1 MARSPTT
8 SDVFNAVAEVQ
19 RRQILTL
26 LAGGEQSVNDLA
38 ATLKLRQP
46 AVSKHLRVLKEV
58 ELVQVRGVG
67 QQRLYS
73 LNAAALRPI
82 YDWAATFETLWT
94 GRLDRLEEHLAAV
107 LISKQVLAQ
116 QKGDT
121 P

>member
-8 SDVFNAVAEVQ
+8 SDVFNAVAEAQ
-19 RRQILTL
+19 RRQILTV
-26 LAGGEQSVNDLA
+26 LAAGELSVNALA
-38 ATLKLRQP
+38 TTLNLRQP
-46 AVSKHLRVLKEV
+46 AVSKHLAVLKEV

-73 LNAAALRPI
+73 LNAAALKPI
-82 YDWAATFETLWT
+82 YDWAATFQTLWT
-94 GRLDRLEEHLAAV
+94 GRLDRLEEHLAD
-107 LISKQVLAQ
+107 LLAQ

>member
-26 LAGGEQSVNDLA
+26 LAGSELSVNDLA
-38 ATLKLRQP
+38 ERLELRQP

-73 LNAAALRPI
+73 LNAAALKPI
-82 YDWAATFETLWT
+82 NDWASTFQSLWT
-94 GRLDRLEEHLAAV
+94 GRLDRLEAHLAEM
-107 LISKQVLAQ
+107 SAQ
-116 QKGDT
+116 QQGEDL
-121 P
+121 

>member
-26 LAGGEQSVNDLA
+26 LAEGESSVNGIA
-38 ATLKLRQP
+38 AALTLRQP

-82 YDWAATFETLWT
+82 YDWAGTFQTLWT
-94 GRLDRLEEHLAAV
+94 GRLDRLDKHLAEFM
-107 LISKQVLAQ
+107 AQ
-116 QKGDT
+116 RKGEDL
-121 P
+121 

>member
-26 LAGGEQSVNDLA
+26 LADRELSVNDLA
-38 ATLKLRQP
+38 ATLNLRQP

-58 ELVQVRGVG
+58 DLVQVRGVG

-73 LNAAALRPI
+73 LNPQALKPI
-82 YDWAATFETLWT
+82 YDWAATFRSLWT
-94 GRLDRLEEHLAAV
+94 GRLDRLDAHLAG
-107 LISKQVLAQ
+107 LLAQ
-116 QKGDT
+116 QKGEDS
-121 P
+121 

>member
-26 LAGGEQSVNDLA
+26 LAEGELSVNDLA
-38 ATLKLRQP
+38 EALNLRQP
-46 AVSKHLRVLKEV
+46 AVSKHLKVLKEV
-58 ELVQVRGVG
+58 DLVQVRGVG

-73 LNAAALRPI
+73 LNPEALKPL
-82 YDWAATFETLWT
+82 YDWAATFQILWT
-94 GRLDRLEEHLAAV
+94 GRPDRLEEHLTE
-107 LISKQVLAQ
+107 LMAQ
-116 QKGDT
+116 QKGDH